1 MAILRTVLTV
11 LFAIDC
17 IALVVVVLMQ
27 EGKQNGLGALA
38 GNSISDTYWGKNKA
52 HSAEGRMKLFTRICA
67 ILFVVL
73 ALVLNMSF

>member
-1 MAILRTVLTV
+1 MVILRTVLTV

-38 GNSISDTYWGKNKA
+38 GNSISDTYWGKNK
-52 HSAEGRMKLFTRICA
+52 SRSSEGRMIIVTRVLA